1 MSLKAATSELAAATP
16 LAAGGA
22 AAQSRTTTPGVV
34 YVLTVLLMDTSIL
47 VRPDMVRPKR
57 TIGYPRGR

>member
-1 MSLKAATSELAAATP
+1 MKAAISELAAAAP

-34 YVLTVLLMDTSIL
+34 YVLEVLLMDTSIL